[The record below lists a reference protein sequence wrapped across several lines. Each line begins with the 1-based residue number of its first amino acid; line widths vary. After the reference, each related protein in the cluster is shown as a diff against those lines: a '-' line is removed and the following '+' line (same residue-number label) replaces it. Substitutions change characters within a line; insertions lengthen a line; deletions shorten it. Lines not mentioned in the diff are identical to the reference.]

1 MALDESPDLISQKPQ
16 VFALVSEDERCADVL
31 GFAQE
36 LALSMEAAWEAL
48 CIETPGSEHRASSER
63 IGEALALAARLGATV
78 SRIPGATVVD
88 ALEQHVSGMAEPHF
102 VLAVRP
108 RSILARFRRSTLIE
122 QLAARQPRLRFHALP
137 GNRKTRRPW
146 VLAEN
151 SSAKSYVL
159 AVLAV
164 LATAALA
171 ALVSRFSGTN
181 NLSTLFL
188 FPVVT
193 ASARLGL
200 KPALLAAAL
209 STLLFNFLFLEP
221 VYVLTPWAAQ
231 SWIMGAGL
239 ILVAVYTSWLTWTL
253 RRRLVLSDR
262 SAHESA
268 ALAAFAQTLARVADW
283 ESTAKAVC
291 RRVQEMLDVSA
302 VLVREVNGRLAI
314 VASEPE
320 GAAIDPLDAAALDW
334 AWDNGVTTGSGT
346 AMLPDSNWQFLPLK
360 TSLGS
365 LAVLGIVR
373 MDGRNPVPPERAVL
387 LATIIAQAAI
397 ALERLHLEGGIA
409 SKPG

>member
-1 MALDESPDLISQKPQ
+1 MALDEGLDLTNRKAQ
-16 VFALVSEDERCADVL
+16 VFALVSEDERCADLL
-31 GFAQE
+31 GFARE
-36 LALSMEAAWEAL
+36 LAYSMESAWEAI
-48 CIETPGSEHRASSER
+48 CIETPGSEHRAASAKV
-63 IGEALALAARLGATV
+63 GKALTLAAGLGATV
-78 SRIPGATVVD
+78 SRIPGVTVAD
-88 ALEQHVSGMAEPHF
+88 AIEQHVSGIDDPHL

-108 RSILARFRRSTLIE
+108 RSILARLRRAALIE
-122 QLAARQPRLRFHALP
+122 QLAARQPRLRFHAMP
-137 GNRKTRRPW
+137 GNRKARQPW
-146 VLAEN
+146 ALTEN
-151 SSAKSYVL
+151 ASAKSYVL

-171 ALVSRFSGTN
+171 ALVNRFSATN

-221 VYVLTPWAAQ
+221 VYVLTPWTPQ

-239 ILVAVYTSWLTWTL
+239 LLVAVYTSWLTWTL

-268 ALAAFAQTLARVADW
+268 ALAAFAQTLTRVADW

-291 RRVQEMLDVSA
+291 RRVQEMLDVRA
-302 VLVREVNGRLAI
+302 VLVREVDGRLAI

-334 AWDNGVTTGSGT
+334 AWENGVTTGSGT
-346 AMLPDSNWQFLPLK
+346 GILPDSNWQFLPLK

-365 LAVLGIVR
+365 LAVLGIAR
-373 MDGRNPVPPERAVL
+373 GDGRNPVPPERAVL
-387 LATIIAQAAI
+387 LATIIAQAAL